1 MNNIKNGSWLVHLLS
16 EKFPVVDICNQPVT
30 QELFNFSKETV
41 VTFDTEM
48 VCGDKKNLIKF
59 LAFSKHLKDA
69 VWIVQILD
77 VYNLLKKLDYNVVYE
92 PAMNSMD
99 EILGLK
105 NTNKIQ
111 PYYDNSKNYF
121 CLNRNYNTVREQ
133 TLKNLNTFRL
143 IEFGYVTAHSSKFAT
158 LPGVETPAMNHYK
171 TTSNLGYERCQP
183 GDNTSINIKNFH
195 IVSKLPGNIA
205 VSIESGWH
213 LINNFKTFMET
224 EKSIMP
230 YAVQRIPLILGNKN
244 VNKKY
249 KNDGFDIF
257 DDIVD
262 YSYDSMDFDDIQ
274 KPYIMIKNNEK
285 LLKNGVDLDKIK
297 PRLEKNYNFLINDWV
312 DNKIDNLI
320 KEIKKF
326 KF

>member
-1 MNNIKNGSWLVHLLS
+1 
-16 EKFPVVDICNQPVT
+16 
-30 QELFNFSKETV
+30 
-41 VTFDTEM
+41 
-48 VCGDKKNLIKF
+48 
-59 LAFSKHLKDA
+59 
-69 VWIVQILD
+69 
-77 VYNLLKKLDYNVVYE
+77 
-92 PAMNSMD
+92 
-99 EILGLK
+99 
-105 NTNKIQ
+105 
-111 PYYDNSKNYF
+111 
-121 CLNRNYNTVREQ
+121 
-133 TLKNLNTFRL
+133 
-143 IEFGYVTAHSSKFAT
+143 
-158 LPGVETPAMNHYK
+158 
-171 TTSNLGYERCQP
+171 
-183 GDNTSINIKNFH
+183 
-195 IVSKLPGNIA
+195 
-205 VSIESGWH
+205 
-213 LINNFKTFMET
+213 MET